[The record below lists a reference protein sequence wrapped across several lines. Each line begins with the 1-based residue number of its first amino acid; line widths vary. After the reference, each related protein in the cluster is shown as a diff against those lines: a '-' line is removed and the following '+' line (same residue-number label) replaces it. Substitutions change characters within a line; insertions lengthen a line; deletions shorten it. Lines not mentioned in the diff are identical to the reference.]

1 MKKVT
6 LMLVVIF
13 FLIAG
18 NASASNI
25 MKSEKPQIMSVGKEI
40 EVKDQAT
47 KMFIYDTMQVWMRH
61 SLVDYYHN
69 KYHADSISWGGP
81 KPEGIRIW
89 IRQLGPSENDGIYT
103 HLIKVSLQRDE
114 LIIND
119 KKKIKTE
126 DSFTYVVNAG
136 LLSLCPESG
145 KSEKE
150 FKLINSDHKVR
161 P

>member
-1 MKKVT
+1 MNKVV
-6 LMLVVIF
+6 LMLFTLF
-13 FLIAG
+13 FLTAG
-18 NASASNI
+18 NASATNVTEVGG
-25 MKSEKPQIMSVGKEI
+25 EKY

-47 KMFIYDTMQVWMRH
+47 KMFIYDTMQVWVHH

-69 KYHADSISWGGP
+69 KYQADSISLGEL

-89 IRQLGPSENDGIYT
+89 IKQLGPSENEGIYT
-103 HLIKVSLQRDE
+103 HLIKISLQRDE
-114 LIIND
+114 LIINN

-126 DSFTYVVNAG
+126 DTFSYAVNAN

-150 FKLINSDHKVR
+150 FKLINSYHKVR

>member
-1 MKKVT
+1 MNKLVRLLVTVFFLTAGNVSGTKVT
-6 LMLVVIF
+6 
-13 FLIAG
+13 A
-18 NASASNI
+18 
-25 MKSEKPQIMSVGKEI
+25 VGGEEY

-47 KMFIYDTMQVWMRH
+47 KMFIYDTMQVWMHH

-69 KYHADSISWGGP
+69 KYQADSINWGEP
-81 KPEGIRIW
+81 KPEGLRIW
-89 IRQLGPSENDGIYT
+89 IRELGPSENEGKYT
-103 HLIKVSLQRDE
+103 HLIKISIQRDE
-114 LIIND
+114 LIINN

-126 DSFTYVVNAG
+126 DEFTYAVNAH

-150 FKLINSDHKVR
+150 FKLINSYHKVR

>member
-1 MKKVT
+1 
-6 LMLVVIF
+6 MLVVMF
-13 FLIAG
+13 FLILG

-25 MKSEKPQIMSVGKEI
+25 MKSEKPQIISVGKEI

-47 KMFIYDTMQVWMRH
+47 KMFIYDTMQVWVRH

-69 KYHADSISWGGP
+69 KYHADSINWGEP

-89 IRQLGPSENDGIYT
+89 MRQLGPSENDRIYT
-103 HLIKVSLQRDE
+103 HLIKISLLRDE

-126 DSFTYVVNAG
+126 DTFTYVVNAD
-136 LLSLCPESG
+136 LLSLCRDSG

-150 FKLINSDHKVR
+150 LKLINSYHKVR

>member
-1 MKKVT
+1 MNKVV
-6 LMLVVIF
+6 LMLVTVF
-13 FLIAG
+13 FLTAG
-18 NASASNI
+18 NASAA
-25 MKSEKPQIMSVGKEI
+25 KVTAVGGKKY

-47 KMFIYDTMQVWMRH
+47 KMFIYDTMQVWMHH

-69 KYHADSISWGGP
+69 KYHADSINWGEP

-89 IRQLGPSENDGIYT
+89 IKQLGPSENDRIYT
-103 HLIKVSLQRDE
+103 HLIKISLQRDE

-119 KKKIKTE
+119 KKKMKTE
-126 DSFTYVVNAG
+126 DTFTYVVNAH

-150 FKLINSDHKVR
+150 FKLINSYHKVR

>member
-1 MKKVT
+1 MGVDAMNKVV
-6 LMLVVIF
+6 LMLVMVF
-13 FLIAG
+13 FLTAG
-18 NASASNI
+18 NASAA
-25 MKSEKPQIMSVGKEI
+25 KVTAVGGERY

-47 KMFIYDTMQVWMRH
+47 KMFIYDTMQVWMHH
-61 SLVDYYHN
+61 SLVDYYHH
-69 KYHADSISWGGP
+69 KYHAHSINWGGP

-89 IRQLGPSENDGIYT
+89 IKQLEPRENDGNYS
-103 HLIKVSLQRDE
+103 HLIKISLQYDE

-126 DSFTYVVNAG
+126 DTFTYAVNAR

-150 FKLINSDHKVR
+150 LKLIDSNHKVR

>member
-6 LMLVVIF
+6 VMLVVVF
-13 FLIAG
+13 FFIVG

-25 MKSEKPQIMSVGKEI
+25 IKTEKLQIIAVGKEV

-47 KMFIYDTMQVWMRH
+47 KMFIYDLMQIWMRH
-61 SLVDYYHN
+61 SLDDYYHN
-69 KYHADSISWGGP
+69 KYHADSISWGGL
-81 KPEGIRIW
+81 KPEGIRVW
-89 IRQLGPSENDGIYT
+89 IRQVGPSENDRTYT
-103 HLIKVSLQRDE
+103 HLIKISLQHDE

-119 KKKIKTE
+119 KKKMKTE
-126 DSFTYVVNAG
+126 DTFTYMVNAD

-150 FKLINSDHKVR
+150 FKLINSYHKVQ

>member
-1 MKKVT
+1 MGVVLMSKVV
-6 LMLVVIF
+6 LMLVTVF
-13 FLIAG
+13 FLTAG
-18 NASASNI
+18 NASAA
-25 MKSEKPQIMSVGKEI
+25 KVTAVGGERY

-61 SLVDYYHN
+61 SLEDYYHN
-69 KYHADSISWGGP
+69 KYHADSISWGEL

-89 IRQLGPSENDGIYT
+89 IRQLGPNENDGTYT
-103 HLIKVSLQRDE
+103 HLIKISLQRDE

-119 KKKIKTE
+119 KKKIKTK
-126 DSFTYVVNAG
+126 DTITYAVNAD

-150 FKLINSDHKVR
+150 LKLINSDHKVR